1 MYDHITGMKH
11 EKNWGHRVSEKKI
24 LFALQMKEEN
34 DELDPLWIY
43 SNWLLDTLAAH
54 RLLIG
59 YFITERY

>member
-11 EKNWGHRVSEKKI
+11 EKTEGTEYWEKN
-24 LFALQMKEEN
+24 FVALQMKEEN
-34 DELDPLWIY
+34 DEFDPLWIN